1 MNINL
6 KASGFK
12 LTPAIRENVSTK
24 LKSVEKLISKFDE
37 NGEIE
42 LDFEVSKTTRHHQK
56 GNVFRAEANLN
67 LPKKL
72 IRAEAVEE
80 DLTAAIDKVKSILSL
95 AVKKYKELSS

>member
-6 KASGFK
+6 KASGFE
-12 LTPAIRENVSTK
+12 LTPAIRDTATAK
-24 LKSVEKLISKFDE
+24 LGAVERLLAKFDD

-56 GNVFRAEANLN
+56 GDVFRAEANLD

-72 IRAEAVEE
+72 IRAEATEE
-80 DLTAAIDKVKSILSL
+80 DLTAAIDKVKEILSE
-95 AVKKYKELSS
+95 AVKKYKELNS

>member
-24 LKSVEKLISKFDE
+24 LKSVEKLISK
-37 NGEIE
+37 

-80 DLTAAIDKVKSILSL
+80 DLTAAIDKVKSILTLS
-95 AVKKYKELSS
+95 VKKYKELNS